1 LVEAIFGAPYDYA
14 TASKLIVK
22 ANLDWLCDPHAGN
35 VPEQFMREG
44 APSVLRMIEDCSP
57 DLILP
62 MEKISFRVLKAVMQE
77 AGFTVTDCPVNKF
90 YVRLNSKNAA
100 QNLWCFRAE
109 SPQGKSFVVI
119 KLPQSPARMYQ
130 ADLAARCGQ
139 AVRKAAQQIA
149 AGQAVDVTLL

>member
-1 LVEAIFGAPYDYA
+1 MPRN
-14 TASKLIVK
+14 ASGK
-22 ANLDWLCDPHAGN
+22 D
-35 VPEQFMREG
+35 
-44 APSVLRMIEDCSP
+44 
-57 DLILP
+57 
-62 MEKISFRVLKAVMQE
+62 
-77 AGFTVTDCPVNKF
+77 
-90 YVRLNSKNAA
+90 AA

-149 AGQAVDVTLL
+149 AGRPVDVTVLS